1 MPALD
6 RFVLREAV
14 RMIAGR
20 GDRPGAPVV
29 SAFDVSTHVFNG
41 AAEYR

>member
-1 MPALD
+1 
-6 RFVLREAV
+6 VC
-14 RMIAGR
+14 